1 MEVIMK
7 KRILNWLFGTDDVKE
22 YIHLLHEVLHCI
34 ETHLDEIRSHL
45 KTLEE
50 ERKNLDIIR
59 KLIRICEN
67 HDIDVDEEIKHIE
80 L

>member
-1 MEVIMK
+1 MK
-7 KRILNWLFGTDDVKE
+7 TRILNWLFGTEDVKE
-22 YIHLLHEVLHCI
+22 YIQLLDEVLNCR
-34 ETHLDEIRSHL
+34 EKHLDEIKSHL

-50 ERKNLDIIR
+50 ERENIDIIR

-67 HDIDVDEEIKHIE
+67 HNIDVDEEIKHIE

>member
-1 MEVIMK
+1 MK
-7 KRILNWLFGTDDVKE
+7 KRILNWLFGTEDVKE
-22 YIHLLHEVLHCI
+22 YIQLLHEVLNCR
-34 ETHLDEIRSHL
+34 EKHLDAIKSHL

-50 ERKNLDIIR
+50 ERENIEIIR

-67 HDIDVDEEIKHIE
+67 HGIDVDEEIKHIE